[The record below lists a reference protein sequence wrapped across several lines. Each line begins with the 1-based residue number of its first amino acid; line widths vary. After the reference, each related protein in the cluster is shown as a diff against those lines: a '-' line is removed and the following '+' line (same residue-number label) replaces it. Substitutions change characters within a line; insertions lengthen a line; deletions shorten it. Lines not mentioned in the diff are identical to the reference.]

1 MDRREIIARLR
12 ENEGP
17 LRERGIRHAALFGSC
32 ARGEERPDSDI
43 DIMIEV
49 DPAARI
55 GVYEYVAIK
64 DYIAGLFDT
73 RIDVV
78 RCDRLKPYVRPA
90 AVGDAIYDP
99 ASTRRWLN
107 DIRSQIELVQRFLG
121 DRDYEA
127 FKDDQLRLYAVT
139 AVHAPK

>member
-1 MDRREIIARLR
+1 MNSKEILARLR

-73 RIDVV
+73 RVDVV
-78 RCDRLKPYVRPA
+78 RHDRLKSYVGPA
-90 AVGDAIYDP
+90 AAEDAIY
-99 ASTRRWLN
+99 
-107 DIRSQIELVQRFLG
+107 
-121 DRDYEA
+121 A
-127 FKDDQLRLYAVT
+127 F
-139 AVHAPK
+139 

>member
-1 MDRREIIARLR
+1 MNRPDIIARLR

-55 GVYEYVAIK
+55 GVYE
-64 DYIAGLFDT
+64 
-73 RIDVV
+73 
-78 RCDRLKPYVRPA
+78 
-90 AVGDAIYDP
+90 
-99 ASTRRWLN
+99 
-107 DIRSQIELVQRFLG
+107 
-121 DRDYEA
+121 
-127 FKDDQLRLYAVT
+127 
-139 AVHAPK
+139 